1 MADVPPLLI
10 TRINLPIFCYGLGMK
25 AEIGAHENPLEQ
37 VMARLTRAAH
47 LAGRPG
53 VAVLDRDLESLDE
66 FTGDRQRSHA
76 MVDRL
81 ERIGRLRRV
90 RRGAYVLVGQDGT
103 LRVGLLDLIAAITPR
118 PYLVTAGRA
127 LEFHDLTDQH
137 FRRAIVATATQL
149 RSWTWRGEEV
159 RYARVRADHVR
170 TTPTRTRRT
179 RARIASPERAILD
192 GLGHP
197 HWGVTL
203 PQVVRAMD
211 LALKRHAGFADRL
224 AAEASA
230 LGNAALARRA
240 GFLVTRLAGPEAAR
254 PFRLL
259 LGQSKA
265 ITPLRPG
272 GRANGPVDG
281 SWRIRDNV
289 GLELLMS
296 ERGSGLK

>member
-1 MADVPPLLI
+1 ME
-10 TRINLPIFCYGLGMK
+10 
-25 AEIGAHENPLEQ
+25 AEGGAHEAPLEQ
-37 VMARLTRAAH
+37 AMVRLTRAAH

-53 VAVLDRDLESLDE
+53 VAALDRDLESLDE
-66 FTGDRQRSHA
+66 VTGNRQRSHA

-81 ERIGRLRRV
+81 ERAGRLRRI

-103 LRVGLLDLIAAITPR
+103 TRVGLLDLIAAITPK

-137 FRRAIVATATQL
+137 FRQAVVTTATQL
-149 RSWTWRGEEV
+149 RPWTWRGEEV
-159 RYARVRADHVR
+159 RYVRVQADLVK

-179 RARIASPERAILD
+179 HARIASPERAILD

-197 HWGVTL
+197 GWGATL

-211 LALKRHAGFADRL
+211 LGFQRYAGFADRL

-230 LGNAALARRA
+230 LGNAAVARRA
-240 GFLVTRLAGPEAAR
+240 GFLVSRLAGPEAAR

-272 GRANGPVDG
+272 GPANGPVDA
-281 SWRIRDNV
+281 SWRIRENV
-289 GLELLMS
+289 GLKLLMS
-296 ERGSGLK
+296 DRDSG

>member
-1 MADVPPLLI
+1 
-10 TRINLPIFCYGLGMK
+10 MK
-25 AEIGAHENPLEQ
+25 AEVGAHEAPLEQ
-37 VMARLTRAAH
+37 AMARLTRVAH

-53 VAVLDRDLESLDE
+53 VAILDRDLESLDE
-66 FTGDRQRSHA
+66 LSGDRQRSHA
-76 MVDRL
+76 MVERL
-81 ERIGRLRRV
+81 ERVGRLRRI

-103 LRVGLLDLIAAITPR
+103 IRVGLLDLIAAITPK

-137 FRRAIVATATQL
+137 FRQAIVMTATQL
-149 RSWTWRGEEV
+149 RPWTWRGEEV
-159 RYARVRADHVR
+159 RYVRVRADLVR

-179 RARIASPERAILD
+179 HARIARPERAILD

-197 HWGVTL
+197 RWGLTL

-211 LALKRHAGFADRL
+211 LALQCHPGFADRL

-240 GFLVTRLAGPEAAR
+240 GFLVSRLADPEAAR

-272 GRANGPVDG
+272 GPANGPVDG

-296 ERGSGLK
+296 DRSSG